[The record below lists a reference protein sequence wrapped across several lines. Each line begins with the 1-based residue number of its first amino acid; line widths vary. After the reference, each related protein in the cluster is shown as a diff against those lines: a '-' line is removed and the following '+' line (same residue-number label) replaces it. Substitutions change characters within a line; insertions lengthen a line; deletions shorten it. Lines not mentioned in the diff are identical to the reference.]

1 MRTSHA
7 PHHPGR
13 RAGRRAGRGAGC
25 RVLRQFARSLP
36 GNRGHLLLLRRAGP
50 GAARHGDRRAAG
62 LPRPEPRAGQPGRHA
77 GHPRGSRAAAEGRR
91 AAARRADSRYLGYL
105 IGTVPPPAPA
115 SLAGGPARPPGDLAA
130 SLAALAAWI
139 ATAAAGS
146 YLLAGWLLP
155 GGPRRRPALAAGRPP
170 AIIIS
175 HFALALAGLGI
186 WIGFMA
192 AGVAALAW
200 VAVGLI
206 VPAAG
211 LGMAALVTA
220 QPELAPS
227 GGTASPGPALAARM
241 TRTAAHA
248 RAGTPVAVIV
258 LHGVLAAATI
268 LLAVLAAIGAP

>member
-1 MRTSHA
+1 MR
-7 PHHPGR
+7 R
-13 RAGRRAGRGAGC
+13 II
-25 RVLRQFARSLP
+25 
-36 GNRGHLLLLRRAGP
+36 
-50 GAARHGDRRAAG
+50 
-62 LPRPEPRAGQPGRHA
+62 
-77 GHPRGSRAAAEGRR
+77 RAAAPAAVLAAVLAAGCSASSPAPDRATAGTCYSFGVRALERHVMVTAVPRACRGLSHAQVNLAVTRAVR
-91 AAARRADSRYLGYL
+91 EAVGPRPKAAARRLAERDSRYLGYL

-146 YLLAGWLLP
+146 YLLAGWLLR

-186 WIGFMA
+186 WIAFMA

-200 VAVGLI
+200 AAVGLI

-211 LGMAALVTA
+211 LGMAALVAA
-220 QPELAPS
+220 QPEPAP
-227 GGTASPGPALAARM
+227 GVGTASPGPALAARVA
-241 TRTAAHA
+241 RTAAPG

>member
-1 MRTSHA
+1 MR
-7 PHHPGR
+7 R
-13 RAGRRAGRGAGC
+13 II
-25 RVLRQFARSLP
+25 
-36 GNRGHLLLLRRAGP
+36 
-50 GAARHGDRRAAG
+50 
-62 LPRPEPRAGQPGRHA
+62 
-77 GHPRGSRAAAEGRR
+77 RAAAPAAVLAAVLAAGCSAGSPAPDRATAGTCYAFGVRALERHVMVTAVPRACRGLTHAQVNLAVTRAVREAVGPRPKAAERR
-91 AAARRADSRYLGYL
+91 LAEKDSRYLGYL
-105 IGTVPPPAPA
+105 IGAVPPASPAP
-115 SLAGGPARPPGDLAA
+115 LAAGPARPPGDLAA

-139 ATAAAGS
+139 VTAAAGS

-155 GGPRRRPALAAGRPP
+155 GGPRRRPALAAGLPP
-170 AIIIS
+170 VIIIS

-186 WIGFMA
+186 WIAFMA

-200 VAVGLI
+200 AAVGLI

-211 LGMAALVTA
+211 LGMAALVA
-220 QPELAPS
+220 SLPEPAPG

-241 TRTAAHA
+241 ARTAAPA